1 MDIFI
6 LCTYSEGGRFVQ
18 AATTDPTTAGENH
31 ERLLGGLVA
40 DGWHVG
46 RTQLRDLND
55 GTEGVALSSVVHLSN
70 DAGRWL
76 NVEEYHTT
84 E

>member
-31 ERLLGGLVA
+31 ERL
-40 DGWHVG
+40 
-46 RTQLRDLND
+46 
-55 GTEGVALSSVVHLSN
+55 SVVHLSN